1 MRENKPL
8 AKAQTGLKLIG
19 SCESSNV
26 LHDKNEPHFEDDK
39 KMLHS
44 LPLND
49 AFHKLQKL
57 ESKNYIYSSLL
68 FTTIQVNPSSN
79 L

>member
-8 AKAQTGLKLIG
+8 AEAQTGLKLIG

-39 KMLHS
+39 KMSHS
-44 LPLND
+44 LPLNYT
-49 AFHKLQKL
+49 F
-57 ESKNYIYSSLL
+57 
-68 FTTIQVNPSSN
+68 P
-79 L
+79 